1 MAYSYSQIG
10 QDIIVDNLLKN
21 KQNGFF
27 LDVGAGW
34 YDNLSNSCFFER
46 HRNWKGIAIELA
58 ENDIHGKPYA
68 TGWEMFR
75 KNTIFL
81 KEDATAIIYNEMLE
95 KYNAPK
101 IIDYLSLDLEPPEIS
116 LIALQNI
123 IKSDYIFKVITYEV
137 DFARQKATINPSRK
151 LLAEN
156 NYILIK
162 ELVYDW
168 DGYHPDNHVDDLW
181 VHKSLYSDLILKE
194 NI

>member
-1 MAYSYSQIG
+1 MEYSYSQIQ
-10 QDIIVDNLLKN
+10 QDVIVDGLLKN
-21 KQNGFF
+21 KENGFF

-46 HRNWKGIAIELA
+46 NRAWKGIAIELA
-58 ENDIHGKPYA
+58 ENDIYGKPYA
-68 TGWEMFR
+68 IGWEMFR

-81 KEDATAIIYNEMLE
+81 KEDATIINYNEILE

-123 IKSDYIFKVITYEV
+123 MKSDYIFKVITYEV

-162 ELVYDW
+162 ELIYNW
-168 DGYHPDNHVDDLW
+168 DGNHPDNHVDDLW
-181 VHKSLYSDLILKE
+181 VHKSLYSHLILK
-194 NI
+194 

>member
-1 MAYSYSQIG
+1 MLYSYSQIQ
-10 QDIIVDNLLKN
+10 QDVIVDGLLKN
-21 KQNGFF
+21 KENGFF

-46 HRNWKGIAIELA
+46 NRAWKGIAIELA
-58 ENDIHGKPYA
+58 ENDIYGKPYA
-68 TGWEMFR
+68 IGWEMFR

-81 KEDATAIIYNEMLE
+81 KEDATIINYNEILE

-123 IKSDYIFKVITYEV
+123 MKSDYIFKVITYEV

-162 ELVYDW
+162 ELIYNW
-168 DGYHPDNHVDDLW
+168 DGNHPDNHVDDLW
-181 VHKSLYSDLILKE
+181 VHKSLYSHLILK
-194 NI
+194 